1 MINFLNKMADHSRK
15 RAALLP
21 DRFNE
26 KKFDLPIFDL
36 QLSSF
41 DIIAE
46 FKEKSPAEG
55 RLIQPEVDRSTR
67 AITYAKGGAAAISVL
82 TEPSRF
88 DGDIQHLTE
97 IAASLEAFSL
107 PAMRKDFLVDVKQI
121 MESRVHGA
129 SGVLLIAALFS
140 PSKLRAMLDC
150 AFDFSM
156 FVLLESF
163 DSNDLDQCKS
173 LLKESR
179 YQDQA
184 QKNKLLFGVNSR
196 DLKTLL
202 VNSDRLNLLAKEL
215 PLDAISVAE
224 SGLYS
229 LDDVVEAKQSGYQ
242 MALIGTALMKSKQPD
257 RLIQDL
263 LSAGRG
269 IDQ

>member
-1 MINFLNKMADHSRK
+1 
-15 RAALLP
+15 
-21 DRFNE
+21 
-26 KKFDLPIFDL
+26 
-36 QLSSF
+36 
-41 DIIAE
+41 
-46 FKEKSPAEG
+46 
-55 RLIQPEVDRSTR
+55 
-67 AITYAKGGAAAISVL
+67 
-82 TEPSRF
+82 
-88 DGDIQHLTE
+88 
-97 IAASLEAFSL
+97 
-107 PAMRKDFLVDVKQI
+107 
-121 MESRVHGA
+121 
-129 SGVLLIAALFS
+129 
-140 PSKLRAMLDC
+140 
-150 AFDFSM
+150 
-156 FVLLESF
+156 LESF

-173 LLKESR
+173 LLKQSR

-229 LDDVVEAKQSGYQ
+229 LDDVVEAKHSGYQ

>member
-1 MINFLNKMADHSRK
+1 
-15 RAALLP
+15 
-21 DRFNE
+21 
-26 KKFDLPIFDL
+26 
-36 QLSSF
+36 
-41 DIIAE
+41 
-46 FKEKSPAEG
+46 
-55 RLIQPEVDRSTR
+55 
-67 AITYAKGGAAAISVL
+67 
-82 TEPSRF
+82 
-88 DGDIQHLTE
+88 
-97 IAASLEAFSL
+97 
-107 PAMRKDFLVDVKQI
+107 
-121 MESRVHGA
+121 
-129 SGVLLIAALFS
+129 
-140 PSKLRAMLDC
+140 
-150 AFDFSM
+150 M

-242 MALIGTALMKSKQPD
+242 MALIGTALMKSKHPD

>member
-1 MINFLNKMADHSRK
+1 MMNFLNEMADLSRK

-21 DRFNE
+21 DKFNE
-26 KKFDLPIFDL
+26 KKLDLPVFDL
-36 QLSSF
+36 QLSGF

-55 RLIQPEVDRSTR
+55 RLIQSNVNRSTR
-67 AITYAKGGAAAISVL
+67 ASTYAKGGAAAISVL

-97 IAASLEAFSL
+97 ITASLEAFSL

-129 SGVLLIAALFS
+129 SGILLIAALFS

-150 AFDFSM
+150 AFELSM

-163 DSNDLDQCKS
+163 DGNDLEQSKS

-179 YQDQA
+179 YQDQV

-196 DLKTLL
+196 DLRTLS
-202 VNSDRLNLLAKEL
+202 VNSDRLYLLAKEL
-215 PLDAISVAE
+215 PLGVISVAE

-229 LDDVVEAKQSGYQ
+229 ADDAIEVKQNGYQ
-242 MALIGTALMKSKQPD
+242 MALIGTALMRSKHPD

-263 LSAGRG
+263 LLAGRG
-269 IDQ
+269 VDQ